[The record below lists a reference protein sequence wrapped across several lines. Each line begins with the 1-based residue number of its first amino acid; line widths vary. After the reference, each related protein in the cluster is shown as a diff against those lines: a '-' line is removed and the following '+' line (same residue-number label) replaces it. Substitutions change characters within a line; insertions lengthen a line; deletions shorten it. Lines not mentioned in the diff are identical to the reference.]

1 MSGRAMVHS
10 MARRV
15 GLLPLPTG
23 GAAGSFARS
32 GPIRRRGEAALT
44 AASPLRV
51 LSVTA
56 VQGAAGLPPDEKV
69 GGQIDRALRYG
80 RPRVQIRQGEG
91 LCIASSLSDHESDGR
106 VLAGEVVVERRL

>member
-1 MSGRAMVHS
+1 M
-10 MARRV
+10 
-15 GLLPLPTG
+15 
-23 GAAGSFARS
+23 
-32 GPIRRRGEAALT
+32 T

-80 RPRVQIRQGEG
+80 RARVQIRQGEG
-91 LCIASSLSDHESDGR
+91 LCVASGLPDHERYGR
-106 VLAGEVVVERRL
+106 VLAGEVAVERRL